1 MALKN
6 SMRRYVLVA
15 VCAPLLLLTGCPD
28 DEVGAPGK
36 VTAQTTAPA
45 VASPQS
51 TQGPQGTTPVAAPT
65 PAQTADASANTYKAQ
80 GLINKAEASY
90 RSGVEN
96 YRANRLDAAR
106 MDFDTAVDVMLTSGM
121 DLKNDPL
128 LSDEFERLLNAVNS
142 LEMSALKQGNG
153 LSAKIEE
160 TPLENA
166 EDLTFP
172 ANPELTAKLK
182 AELQIK
188 SDLPLVINDEVAG
201 YIGYFANSTSFRAH
215 MVHSMER
222 GGKYKAIIQKALAD
236 QGVPQDLFYL
246 AVAESGFQPQVVNA
260 KSGAGGMWQF
270 MPTGA
275 YGLARNGYFDER
287 FDPEKSSI
295 AYAKYMKSLY
305 NQFGDWYLA
314 MAAYDWGPGNIQKAV
329 MRTGYADF
337 WELYRRNSMPKETR
351 AYVPQVLAAV
361 IMAKNPA
368 KYGLDKVVPEPA
380 VVWDNVMV
388 DYAIDLRLVADVTNA
403 SLAEI
408 VALNPSLL
416 RITTP
421 NNISFG
427 LHLPIGTKDV
437 FAARLKGIPESK
449 RNSWRFHV
457 VKAGESLDEIASS
470 LHARASEVADANGL
484 KSSESVEEGDELVVP
499 VVLASSNA
507 HQQRYKVRRGE
518 TLVAVADRFNVS
530 VEDLRGWNHL
540 SANTVRAGQTLNV
553 TEPVHFGPSIRSRR
567 AAVRGRGSK
576 RGGASQSSSYGAAAR
591 GSSRS
596 SKSASKANAR
606 GSAKS
611 TKSSTQSSG
620 SKTKRKAAR

>member
-1 MALKN
+1 
-6 SMRRYVLVA
+6 MRRCVLVVA
-15 VCAPLLLLTGCPD
+15 CAPLLLLMGCPD
-28 DEVGAPGK
+28 DEAGAPGK
-36 VTAQTTAPA
+36 VAAQATAPA
-45 VASPQS
+45 TVSKGTPAAVS
-51 TQGPQGTTPVAAPT
+51 TAPAPTQAPAQAVQQTPV
-65 PAQTADASANTYKAQ
+65 DALKAQ
-80 GLINKAEASY
+80 ALINKAEASY
-90 RSGVEN
+90 RSGVDN

-106 MDFDTAVDVMLTSGM
+106 VDFDTAVDVMLTSNM
-121 DLKNDPL
+121 DLKGDPL
-128 LSDEFERLLNAVNS
+128 LSEEFERLLNAVNS
-142 LEMSALKQGNG
+142 LEMAALKQGNG
-153 LSAKIEE
+153 FSPKIEE

-201 YIGYFANSTSFRAH
+201 YIGYFSNSTSFRAH
-215 MVHSMER
+215 MLHSMER
-222 GGKYKAIIQKALAD
+222 GGRYKAIIQKALAD

-337 WELYRRNSMPKETR
+337 WELYRRNAMPKETR
-351 AYVPQVLAAV
+351 AYVPQILAAV

-368 KYGLDKVVPEPA
+368 KYGLDKVMLDPP
-380 VVWDNVMV
+380 VVSDTVNV
-388 DYAIDLRLVADVTNA
+388 DYAIDMRLVADVTNA
-403 SLAEI
+403 SLSEI

-416 RITTP
+416 RMSTP
-421 NNISFG
+421 NDLSFG
-427 LHLPIGTKDV
+427 LHIPAGTKDV
-437 FAARLKGIPESK
+437 FTQRLKDIPESK
-449 RNSWRFHV
+449 RASWRFHV
-457 VKAGESLDEIASS
+457 VKAGESLDGIATS
-470 LHARASEVADANGL
+470 LHARTSDVAEANGL
-484 KSSESVEEGDELVVP
+484 KAGEGVEEGDELVVP
-499 VVLASSNA
+499 MTVASSNA
-507 HQQRYKVRRGE
+507 HPQRYTVRRGE
-518 TLVAVADRFNVS
+518 TLIAVADRFNVS

-540 SANTVRAGQTLNV
+540 SANTVRTGQTLNV
-553 TEPVHFGPSIRSRR
+553 AEPVRLGPSMRSRR
-567 AAVRGRGSK
+567 AAARGRGSK
-576 RGGASQSSSYGAAAR
+576 RG
-591 GSSRS
+591 RS
-596 SKSASKANAR
+596 A
-606 GSAKS
+606 AKS
-611 TKSSTQSSG
+611 GVARSAAHGSTKVTSHGVAKSLKSSTPVQG